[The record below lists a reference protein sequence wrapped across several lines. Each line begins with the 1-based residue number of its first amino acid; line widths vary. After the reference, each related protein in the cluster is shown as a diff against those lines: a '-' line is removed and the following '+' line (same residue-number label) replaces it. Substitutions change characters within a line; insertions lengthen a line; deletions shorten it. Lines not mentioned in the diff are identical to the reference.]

1 MQRISKNKREM
12 KLPERKKGYVYVGLG
27 ILVVFLTLCI
37 VELKAIYWG
46 ELDKQIFFSPI
57 NSTVFI
63 LFFLIGFISL
73 LTFLFLILIPAKLL
87 LIKSKINASA
97 ILRWVLVILLGLF
110 PVLFI
115 SFSVWGTVFIS
126 PVLRLWCFA
135 STVFLVTCLLTKPT
149 ESILSF
155 RSLLASLILT
165 GSIFLIGD
173 KLKEV
178 VNYPFSLYWSEGNR
192 FWDYSIL
199 FARDKYLY
207 PANQPIFA
215 FIDLGRQSLWGL
227 PFLIKNPSIT
237 LLRFWNVL
245 LFTIPYILF
254 GFILFKNKTS
264 SVTVSLLLGLWAFL
278 FLNQGPIYSPLIL
291 AAILVIV
298 AINLP
303 FGWMILLMIT
313 AGYYA
318 NLTRYTW
325 SFAPVIWGALLALFC
340 SKNAKNLSS
349 HIDWPKVIG
358 SGLAGLVGGFLLP
371 MLLPLTNNG
380 ATQEFQKAFLST
392 AQTTLQTQ
400 SLIWSRLLPNQ
411 TFPPGIAFGLLLVI
425 LPLILILIIFVRQSH
440 IKLNIWQLFAITGSS
455 MVFLLVG
462 LIASVKIGGGS
473 NLHNLDMLLINL
485 LLLAG
490 LAWKFGGQEWLLNF
504 NRHPLII
511 KLLLVFMLLYSLF
524 PTFLTASPLKLP
536 SLEDQNNTLSIIQK
550 SVGEAKIIGEV
561 LFIDQRQLLTFGQ
574 VKDVPLV
581 PDYEKKYLM
590 NEAMSG
596 NQTLF
601 NKFYQ
606 DLRNHRFALLVNEP
620 TFIDYQAE
628 DYYFGSENDV
638 WVKWVA
644 QPLLC
649 YYRPLYT
656 FKNTGVEI
664 LIPRVIPPDPSWQCP

>member
-1 MQRISKNKREM
+1 MSKIIHEM
-12 KLPERKKGYVYVGLG
+12 KLPERKKGFVYVGLG
-27 ILVVFLTLCI
+27 TLAVFLTSCM

-46 ELDKQIFFSPI
+46 ELNRQIVFSPI

-63 LFFLIGFISL
+63 LFFLISFISL
-73 LTFLFLILIPAKLL
+73 LVFLL
-87 LIKSKINASA
+87 LILFPIKFSQIKPKITALGN
-97 ILRWVLVILLGLF
+97 LRWVLAIFLGLF
-110 PVLFI
+110 PVWLI
-115 SFSVWGTVFIS
+115 SFSAWGTVFIS

-135 STVFLVTCLLTKPT
+135 SIVFLVTCLLTKPT
-149 ESILSF
+149 ESMLSF
-155 RSLLASLILT
+155 KSFLIALVLT

-178 VNYPFSLYWSEGNR
+178 VNYPFTLYWSEGNR

-207 PANQPIFA
+207 PANQPIFT

-245 LFTIPYILF
+245 LFTIPYILL

-264 SVTVSLLLGLWAFL
+264 SVTTPLLLGLWAFL

-291 AAILVIV
+291 AVILVVIAV
-298 AINLP
+298 NLRP
-303 FGWMILLMIT
+303 GWTILLIM
-313 AGYYA
+313 AAAYYA

-325 SFAPVIWGALLALFC
+325 SFAPAIWGALLTLFC
-340 SKNAKNLSS
+340 SEKEKNLSFN
-349 HIDWPKVIG
+349 IDWLKVLT

-380 ATQEFQKAFLST
+380 ATQEIQKAIIST
-392 AQTTLQTQ
+392 VQTTLQTQ

-440 IKLNIWQLFAITGSS
+440 IKLNKWQLFAITGSS

-504 NRHPLII
+504 DRHSLII
-511 KLLLVFMLLYSLF
+511 KLFLVFMLLYPLY
-524 PTFLTASPLKLP
+524 PTFLTATPLQLP
-536 SLEDQNNTLSIIQK
+536 SLEDQNNTLAIIQK
-550 SVGEAKIIGEV
+550 SVREAKIIGEV

-590 NEAMSG
+590 NEAMSS

-601 NKFYQ
+601 NQFYQ

-656 FKNTGVEI
+656 FKNTGIEI
-664 LIPRVIPPDPSWQCP
+664 LIPRVIPPDPAWQCP

>member
-1 MQRISKNKREM
+1 MSKIIREM
-12 KLPERKKGYVYVGLG
+12 KLLDRKKGVIYVGLG
-27 ILVVFLTLCI
+27 ALAVFLTLCM

-46 ELDKQIFFSPI
+46 ELNRQIVFSPI

-73 LTFLFLILIPAKLL
+73 LAFLL
-87 LIKSKINASA
+87 LILFPDKFLLLIININA
-97 ILRWVLVILLGLF
+97 LGNLKWVLAFFLGLF
-110 PVLFI
+110 PVWFI
-115 SFSVWGTVFIS
+115 SFSVWGSVFIS
-126 PVLRLWCFA
+126 PVLRLGCFA
-135 STVFLVTCLLTKPT
+135 SIAFLVTCLLTKMT
-149 ESILSF
+149 ESMLSF
-155 RSLLASLILT
+155 KSFLIALVLT

-178 VNYPFSLYWSEGNR
+178 VNYPFTLYWSEGNR

-207 PANQPIFA
+207 PANRPIFT

-227 PFLIKNPSIT
+227 PFLIKNPPIT

-245 LFTIPYILF
+245 LFTIPYILL

-264 SVTVSLLLGLWAFL
+264 SVTMPLLLGLWAFL

-291 AAILVIV
+291 AAILVVIAV
-298 AINLP
+298 NLRP
-303 FGWMILLMIT
+303 GWTILLIMA

-325 SFAPVIWGALLALFC
+325 SFAPAIWGALLTLFC
-340 SKNAKNLSS
+340 SEKEKNLSF
-349 HIDWPKVIG
+349 HIDWLKVFT

-380 ATQEFQKAFLST
+380 ATQEIQQAILST

-425 LPLILILIIFVRQSH
+425 LPLIIILIIFVRQSH

-504 NRHPLII
+504 DRHPPII
-511 KLLLVFMLLYSLF
+511 KLLLVFMLLYPLY

-536 SLEDQNNTLSIIQK
+536 SLEDQNNTLAIIQK

-590 NEAMSG
+590 NEAMSS
-596 NQTLF
+596 NKTLF

-620 TFIDYQAE
+620 TFIAYQAE

>member
-1 MQRISKNKREM
+1 MSKKIHEM
-12 KLPERKKGYVYVGLG
+12 KILERKKGS
-27 ILVVFLTLCI
+27 VFLGVLALAVFLISCL
-37 VELKAIYWG
+37 VELKAIYWSG
-46 ELDKQIFFSPI
+46 LDKGIVFSPI
-57 NSTVFI
+57 NTATFI
-63 LFFLIGFISL
+63 LFFLVCG
-73 LTFLFLILIPAKLL
+73 TTLIAVLL
-87 LIKSKINASA
+87 LIFSPSKFSLIESKIKSLGYA
-97 ILRWVLVILLGLF
+97 RWVLAIMLGLF
-110 PVLFI
+110 PVWFI
-115 SFSVWGTVFIS
+115 SFSAWGSVFVS
-126 PVLRLWCFA
+126 PILRLWCFA
-135 STVFLVTCLLTKPT
+135 SIVFLVTFLLTKPT
-149 ESILSF
+149 ESRLSF
-155 RSLLASLILT
+155 KSFLASLVLT

-178 VNYPFSLYWSEGNR
+178 VNYPFTLYWSEGNR

-207 PANQPIFA
+207 PTNQPIFA

-245 LFTIPYILF
+245 LFTIPYILL

-264 SVTVSLLLGLWAFL
+264 SVIVPLLLGLWAFL

-291 AAILVIV
+291 AAILVVIAV
-298 AINLP
+298 NLRP
-303 FGWMILLMIT
+303 GWLILLIIA

-325 SFAPVIWGALLALFC
+325 SFAPAIWGALLALFC
-340 SKNAKNLSS
+340 SEKEKNLSF
-349 HIDWPKVIG
+349 HINWLMVIG

-380 ATQEFQKAFLST
+380 AIQEIQQAFLST

-400 SLIWSRLLPNQ
+400 SLIWSRLLPNP
-411 TFPPGIAFGLLLVI
+411 TFPPGIVFGLLLVI
-425 LPLILILIIFVRQSH
+425 LPLILILIIFVRQSY

-455 MVFLLVG
+455 IVFLLVG

-504 NRHPLII
+504 DRHSLII
-511 KLLLVFMLLYSLF
+511 KLLLVFMLLYPLY
-524 PTFLTASPLKLP
+524 PTFLTVTPLKMP
-536 SLEDQNNTLSIIQK
+536 SLEDQNNTLAIIQK
-550 SVGEAKIIGEV
+550 SVREAKNIGEM
-561 LFIDQRQLLTFGQ
+561 LFIDQRQLITFGQ
-574 VKDVPLV
+574 IKEVPLV

-590 NEAMSG
+590 NEAMSS

-601 NKFYQ
+601 NRFYQ
-606 DLRNHRFALLVNEP
+606 DLRNHRFALIVNEP

-649 YYRPLYT
+649 FYRPLFT
-656 FKNTGVEI
+656 FKNTGVEL

>member
-1 MQRISKNKREM
+1 MSKIIHEM
-12 KLPERKKGYVYVGLG
+12 KLPERKKGFVYVGLG
-27 ILVVFLTLCI
+27 TLAVFLTSCM

-46 ELDKQIFFSPI
+46 ELNRQIVFSPI

-63 LFFLIGFISL
+63 LFFLISFISL
-73 LTFLFLILIPAKLL
+73 LVFLL
-87 LIKSKINASA
+87 LILFPIKFSQIKPKITALGN
-97 ILRWVLVILLGLF
+97 LRWVLAIFLGLF
-110 PVLFI
+110 PVWLI
-115 SFSVWGTVFIS
+115 SFSAWGTVFIS
-126 PVLRLWCFA
+126 PVLRLWCIA
-135 STVFLVTCLLTKPT
+135 SIVFLVTCLLTKPT
-149 ESILSF
+149 ESMLSF
-155 RSLLASLILT
+155 KSFLIALVLT

-178 VNYPFSLYWSEGNR
+178 VNYPFTLYWSEGNR

-207 PANQPIFA
+207 PANQPIFT

-245 LFTIPYILF
+245 LFTIPYILL

-264 SVTVSLLLGLWAFL
+264 SVTTPLLLGLWAFL

-291 AAILVIV
+291 AVILVVIAV
-298 AINLP
+298 NLRP
-303 FGWMILLMIT
+303 GWTILLIM
-313 AGYYA
+313 AAAYYA

-325 SFAPVIWGALLALFC
+325 SFAPAIWGALLTLFC
-340 SKNAKNLSS
+340 SEKEKNLSFN
-349 HIDWPKVIG
+349 IDWLKVLT

-380 ATQEFQKAFLST
+380 ATQEIQKAIIST
-392 AQTTLQTQ
+392 VQTTLQTQ

-440 IKLNIWQLFAITGSS
+440 IKLNKWQLFAITGSS

-490 LAWKFGGQEWLLNF
+490 LAWKFGGQKWLLNF
-504 NRHPLII
+504 DRHSLII
-511 KLLLVFMLLYSLF
+511 KLFLVFMLLYPLY
-524 PTFLTASPLKLP
+524 PTFLTATPLQLP
-536 SLEDQNNTLSIIQK
+536 SLEDQNNTLAIIQK
-550 SVGEAKIIGEV
+550 SVREAKIIGDV

-590 NEAMSG
+590 NEAMSS

-601 NKFYQ
+601 NQFYQ

-649 YYRPLYT
+649 FYRPLYT
-656 FKNTGVEI
+656 FKNTGVEL
-664 LIPRVIPPDPSWQCP
+664 LIPRVIPPDPSWHCP

>member
-1 MQRISKNKREM
+1 MSKIIHEM
-12 KLPERKKGYVYVGLG
+12 KLPERKKGFVYVGLG
-27 ILVVFLTLCI
+27 TLAVFLTSCM

-46 ELDKQIFFSPI
+46 ELNRQIVFSPI

-73 LTFLFLILIPAKLL
+73 LVFLL
-87 LIKSKINASA
+87 LILFPIKFSQIKPKITALGN
-97 ILRWVLVILLGLF
+97 LRWVLAIFLGLF
-110 PVLFI
+110 PVWLI
-115 SFSVWGTVFIS
+115 SFSAWGTVFIS
-126 PVLRLWCFA
+126 PVLRLWCIA
-135 STVFLVTCLLTKPT
+135 SIVFLVTCLLTKPT
-149 ESILSF
+149 ESMLSF
-155 RSLLASLILT
+155 KSFLIALVLT

-178 VNYPFSLYWSEGNR
+178 VNYPFTLYWSEGNR

-207 PANQPIFA
+207 PANQPIFT

-245 LFTIPYILF
+245 LFTIPYILL

-264 SVTVSLLLGLWAFL
+264 SVTTPLLLGLWAFL

-291 AAILVIV
+291 AVILVVIAV
-298 AINLP
+298 NLRP
-303 FGWMILLMIT
+303 GWTILLIM
-313 AGYYA
+313 AAAYYA

-325 SFAPVIWGALLALFC
+325 SFAPAIWGALLTLFC
-340 SKNAKNLSS
+340 SEKEKNLSFN
-349 HIDWPKVIG
+349 IDWLKVLT

-380 ATQEFQKAFLST
+380 ATQEIQKAIIST
-392 AQTTLQTQ
+392 VQTTLQTQ

-440 IKLNIWQLFAITGSS
+440 IKLNKWQLFAITGSS

-490 LAWKFGGQEWLLNF
+490 LAWKFGGQKWLLNF
-504 NRHPLII
+504 DRHSLII
-511 KLLLVFMLLYSLF
+511 KLFLVFMLLYPLY
-524 PTFLTASPLKLP
+524 PTFLTATPLQLP
-536 SLEDQNNTLSIIQK
+536 SLEDQNNTLAIIQK
-550 SVGEAKIIGEV
+550 SVREAKIIGDV

-590 NEAMSG
+590 NEAMSS

-601 NKFYQ
+601 NQFYQ

-649 YYRPLYT
+649 FYRPLYT
-656 FKNTGVEI
+656 FKNTGVEL
-664 LIPRVIPPDPSWQCP
+664 LIPRVIPPDPSWHCP

>member
-1 MQRISKNKREM
+1 MSKIIHEM
-12 KLPERKKGYVYVGLG
+12 KLPERKKGFVYVGLG
-27 ILVVFLTLCI
+27 TLAVFLTSCM

-46 ELDKQIFFSPI
+46 ELNRQIVFSPI

-63 LFFLIGFISL
+63 LFFLISFISL
-73 LTFLFLILIPAKLL
+73 LVFLL
-87 LIKSKINASA
+87 LILFPIKFSQIKPKITALGN
-97 ILRWVLVILLGLF
+97 LRWVLIILLGLF
-110 PVLFI
+110 PSWFI
-115 SFSVWGTVFIS
+115 SFSAWGTVFIS

-135 STVFLVTCLLTKPT
+135 SIVFLVTCLLTKPT
-149 ESILSF
+149 ESMLSF
-155 RSLLASLILT
+155 KSFLIALVLT

-178 VNYPFSLYWSEGNR
+178 VNYPFTLYWSEGNR

-207 PANQPIFA
+207 PANQPIFT

-245 LFTIPYILF
+245 LFTIPYILL

-264 SVTVSLLLGLWAFL
+264 SVTTPLLLGLWAFL

-291 AAILVIV
+291 AVILVVIAV
-298 AINLP
+298 NLRP
-303 FGWMILLMIT
+303 GWTILLIM
-313 AGYYA
+313 AAAYYA

-325 SFAPVIWGALLALFC
+325 SFAPAIWGALLTLFC
-340 SKNAKNLSS
+340 SEKEKNLSFN
-349 HIDWPKVIG
+349 IDWLKVLT

-380 ATQEFQKAFLST
+380 ATQEIQQAIIST
-392 AQTTLQTQ
+392 VQTTLQTQ

-440 IKLNIWQLFAITGSS
+440 IKLNKWQLFAITGSS

-504 NRHPLII
+504 DRHSLII
-511 KLLLVFMLLYSLF
+511 KLFLVFMLLYPLY
-524 PTFLTASPLKLP
+524 PTFLTATPLQLP
-536 SLEDQNNTLSIIQK
+536 SLEDQNNTLAIIQK
-550 SVGEAKIIGEV
+550 SVREAKIIGEV

-590 NEAMSG
+590 NEAMSS

-601 NKFYQ
+601 NQFYQ

-649 YYRPLYT
+649 FYRPLYT
-656 FKNTGVEI
+656 FKNTGVEL
-664 LIPRVIPPDPSWQCP
+664 LIPRVIPPDPSWHCP

>member
-1 MQRISKNKREM
+1 MSKIIHEM
-12 KLPERKKGYVYVGLG
+12 KLPERKKGFVYVGLG
-27 ILVVFLTLCI
+27 TLAIFLTSCM

-46 ELDKQIFFSPI
+46 ELNRQIVFSPI

-63 LFFLIGFISL
+63 LFFLISFISL
-73 LTFLFLILIPAKLL
+73 LVFLL
-87 LIKSKINASA
+87 LILFPIKFSQIKPKITALGN
-97 ILRWVLVILLGLF
+97 LRWVLAIFLGLF
-110 PVLFI
+110 PVWLI
-115 SFSVWGTVFIS
+115 SFSAWGTVFIS

-135 STVFLVTCLLTKPT
+135 SIVFLVTCLLTKPT
-149 ESILSF
+149 ESMLSF
-155 RSLLASLILT
+155 KSFLIALVLT

-178 VNYPFSLYWSEGNR
+178 VNYPFTLYWSEGNR

-207 PANQPIFA
+207 PANQPIFT

-245 LFTIPYILF
+245 LFTIPYILL

-264 SVTVSLLLGLWAFL
+264 SVTTPLLLGLWAFL

-291 AAILVIV
+291 AVILVVIAV
-298 AINLP
+298 NLRP
-303 FGWMILLMIT
+303 GWTILLIM
-313 AGYYA
+313 AAAYYA

-325 SFAPVIWGALLALFC
+325 SFAPAIWGALLTLFC
-340 SKNAKNLSS
+340 SEKEKNLSFN
-349 HIDWPKVIG
+349 IDWLKVLT

-380 ATQEFQKAFLST
+380 ATQEIQKAIIST
-392 AQTTLQTQ
+392 VQTTLQTQ

-440 IKLNIWQLFAITGSS
+440 IKLNKWQLFAITGSS

-504 NRHPLII
+504 DRHSLII
-511 KLLLVFMLLYSLF
+511 KLFLVFMLLYPLY
-524 PTFLTASPLKLP
+524 PTFLTATPLQLP
-536 SLEDQNNTLSIIQK
+536 SLEDQNNTLAIIQK
-550 SVGEAKIIGEV
+550 SVREAKIIGEV

-590 NEAMSG
+590 NEAMSS

-601 NKFYQ
+601 NQFYQ

-649 YYRPLYT
+649 FYRPLYT
-656 FKNTGVEI
+656 FKNTGVEL
-664 LIPRVIPPDPSWQCP
+664 LIPRVIPPDPSWHCP

>member
-1 MQRISKNKREM
+1 MSKIIHEM
-12 KLPERKKGYVYVGLG
+12 KLPERKKGFVYVGLG
-27 ILVVFLTLCI
+27 TLAVFLTSCM

-46 ELDKQIFFSPI
+46 ELNRQIVFSPI

-63 LFFLIGFISL
+63 LFFLISFISL
-73 LTFLFLILIPAKLL
+73 LVFLL
-87 LIKSKINASA
+87 LILFPIKFSQIKPKITALGN
-97 ILRWVLVILLGLF
+97 LRWVLAIFLGLF
-110 PVLFI
+110 PVWLI
-115 SFSVWGTVFIS
+115 SFSAWGTVFIS

-135 STVFLVTCLLTKPT
+135 SIVFLVTCLLTKPT
-149 ESILSF
+149 ESMLSF
-155 RSLLASLILT
+155 KSFLIALVLT

-178 VNYPFSLYWSEGNR
+178 VNYPFTLYWSEGNR

-207 PANQPIFA
+207 PANQPIFT

-245 LFTIPYILF
+245 LFTIPYILL

-264 SVTVSLLLGLWAFL
+264 SVTTPLLLGLWAFL

-291 AAILVIV
+291 AVILVVIAV
-298 AINLP
+298 NLRP
-303 FGWMILLMIT
+303 GWTILLIM
-313 AGYYA
+313 AAAYYA

-325 SFAPVIWGALLALFC
+325 SFAPAIWGALLTLFC
-340 SKNAKNLSS
+340 SEKEKNLSFN
-349 HIDWPKVIG
+349 IDWLKVLT

-380 ATQEFQKAFLST
+380 ATQEIQQAIIST
-392 AQTTLQTQ
+392 VQTTLQTQ

-440 IKLNIWQLFAITGSS
+440 IKLNKWQLFAITGSS

-504 NRHPLII
+504 DRHSLII
-511 KLLLVFMLLYSLF
+511 KLFLVFMLLYPLY
-524 PTFLTASPLKLP
+524 PTFLTATPLQLP
-536 SLEDQNNTLSIIQK
+536 SLEDQNNTLAIIQK
-550 SVGEAKIIGEV
+550 SVREAKIIGEV

-590 NEAMSG
+590 NEAMSS

-601 NKFYQ
+601 NQFYQ

-649 YYRPLYT
+649 FYRPLYT
-656 FKNTGVEI
+656 FKNTGVEL
-664 LIPRVIPPDPSWQCP
+664 LIPRVIPPDPSWHCP

>member
-1 MQRISKNKREM
+1 MSKIIHEM
-12 KLPERKKGYVYVGLG
+12 KLPERKKGFVYVGLG
-27 ILVVFLTLCI
+27 TLAVFLTSCM

-46 ELDKQIFFSPI
+46 ELNRQIVFSPI

-73 LTFLFLILIPAKLL
+73 LVFLL
-87 LIKSKINASA
+87 LILFPIKFSQIKPIITALGN
-97 ILRWVLVILLGLF
+97 LRWVLIIFLGLF
-110 PVLFI
+110 PSWFI
-115 SFSVWGTVFIS
+115 SFSAWGTVFIS

-135 STVFLVTCLLTKPT
+135 SIVFLVTCLLTKPT
-149 ESILSF
+149 ESMLSF
-155 RSLLASLILT
+155 KSFLIALVLT

-178 VNYPFSLYWSEGNR
+178 VNYPFTLYWSEGNR

-207 PANQPIFA
+207 PANQPIFT

-245 LFTIPYILF
+245 LFTIPYILL

-264 SVTVSLLLGLWAFL
+264 SVTTPLLLGLWAFL

-291 AAILVIV
+291 AVILVVIAV
-298 AINLP
+298 NLRP
-303 FGWMILLMIT
+303 GWTILLIM
-313 AGYYA
+313 AAAYYA

-325 SFAPVIWGALLALFC
+325 SFAPAIWGALLTLFC
-340 SKNAKNLSS
+340 SEKEKNLSFN
-349 HIDWPKVIG
+349 IDWLKVLT

-380 ATQEFQKAFLST
+380 ATQEIQQAIIST
-392 AQTTLQTQ
+392 VQTTLQTQ

-425 LPLILILIIFVRQSH
+425 LPLILILIIFVKQSH
-440 IKLNIWQLFAITGSS
+440 IKLNKWQLFAITGSS

-504 NRHPLII
+504 DRHSLII
-511 KLLLVFMLLYSLF
+511 KLFLVFMLLYPLY
-524 PTFLTASPLKLP
+524 PTFLTATPLQLP
-536 SLEDQNNTLSIIQK
+536 SLEDQNNTLAIIQK
-550 SVGEAKIIGEV
+550 SVREAKIIGDV

-590 NEAMSG
+590 NEAMSS

-649 YYRPLYT
+649 FYRPLYT
-656 FKNTGVEI
+656 FKNTGVEL